1 MLGFSVYLGQPLNKS
16 YILNM
21 VDLGYDI
28 IFTSLQTPEENDQTK
43 LTYLG
48 ELCQLLKDKS
58 VTYIIDIN
66 PSLLN
71 QNVYRFFDQF
81 SNGDFVIRIDDHF
94 NYDLIADLFHHNL
107 QCCLN
112 ASTITTE
119 ILDTL
124 YNQKSLS
131 KVYFCHNYYPRPD
144 TGLALNLFEQ
154 RNNLIRKYDEHAS
167 IMAFIPGTTLRGPL
181 YKGLPTIEQHR
192 HMTLLQSSH
201 SLLKYNLDYILIGDT
216 AINYAEAVAL
226 QQMIYHRH
234 FKLRLSYFDKSYEQL
249 IFKQHTSR
257 LDAPENV
264 IRSKYSRLTK
274 VNIPPTNNFNQYRYK
289 GDVTVDNS
297 LNQRYEGELQV
308 IKADLPNHKAINH
321 VASICDEDKVVIDLI
336 QPGDTFEFITEKEKR

>member
-1 MLGFSVYLGQPLNKS
+1 
-16 YILNM
+16 
-21 VDLGYDI
+21 
-28 IFTSLQTPEENDQTK
+28 
-43 LTYLG
+43 
-48 ELCQLLKDKS
+48 
-58 VTYIIDIN
+58 
-66 PSLLN
+66 
-71 QNVYRFFDQF
+71 
-81 SNGDFVIRIDDHF
+81 
-94 NYDLIADLFHHNL
+94 
-107 QCCLN
+107 
-112 ASTITTE
+112 
-119 ILDTL
+119 
-124 YNQKSLS
+124 
-131 KVYFCHNYYPRPD
+131 
-144 TGLALNLFEQ
+144 
-154 RNNLIRKYDEHAS
+154 
-167 IMAFIPGTTLRGPL
+167 MAFIPGTTLRGPL

-192 HMTLLQSSH
+192 HMTLLQSAH

-216 AINYAEAVAL
+216 AINYAKAVAL

-308 IKADLPNHKAINH
+308 IKTDLPNHKAINH